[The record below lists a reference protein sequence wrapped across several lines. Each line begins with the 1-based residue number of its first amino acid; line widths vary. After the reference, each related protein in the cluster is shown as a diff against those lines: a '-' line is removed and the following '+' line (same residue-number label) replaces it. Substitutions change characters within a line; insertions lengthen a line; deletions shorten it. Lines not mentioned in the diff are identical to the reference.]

1 MLQLRSDQITVN
13 NIARTFRLI
22 PQTIILVSESGTVA
36 IPDGEDG
43 AFPDLDSFLTW
54 KVEGD
59 KSTFRNQSGPLA
71 FQAGPPSGN
80 NPPSKE
86 RWKPQPFSRNPGS
99 SSATGSASVAQREV
113 HYTAIILLVTHDNI
127 PKLG

>member
-1 MLQLRSDQITVN
+1 M
-13 NIARTFRLI
+13 
-22 PQTIILVSESGTVA
+22 
-36 IPDGEDG
+36 
-43 AFPDLDSFLTW
+43 
-54 KVEGD
+54 EGD
-59 KSTFRNQSGPLA
+59 KSTFRNQSGPSA

-99 SSATGSASVAQREV
+99 STTGSSSVAQREV